1 MKVGDLVQKRGRW
14 GAGAYGH
21 LIGLI
26 IESRFAAVDRD
37 HMSYRVRWGGDYGTF
52 WSDIRDIEVISE
64 SR

>member
-1 MKVGDLVQKRGRW
+1 MKVGDLVQKRGRPVITPF
-14 GAGAYGH
+14 GH

-37 HMSYRVRWGGDYGTF
+37 HMSYRIHWRGDYGTF
-52 WSDIRDIEVISE
+52 WADIRDIEVVSE